1 MDCGGRTSKLEKG
14 KQKTK
19 NKKQKTKNK
28 KQDQLPKGS
37 VVLPVILYSDETQAM
52 NFGSKKFYPIYLSLG
67 NINKSTR
74 RKADAWI
81 LAGYLPVLTGSEA
94 EKKRWTQQNM
104 KGQILHKCLGMFLE
118 SLIEPA
124 KR

>member
-1 MDCGGRTSKLEKG
+1 MDCGGRTSRLEKG
-14 KQKTK
+14 
-19 NKKQKTKNK
+19 KQKTKNK